1 MKYWL
6 ASDLKE
12 KGRNKL
18 KPRLWPR
25 ILINFSCSFSLTW
38 FACVQTSPISFVAR
52 GKETFSA
59 CNKGNRRRLHAG
71 NHVVSSYAN
80 FLEERRVFTWEKNS
94 IRTGFFLYSK
104 MAAVSL
110 FCTTNMAT
118 ETSCKCQRVITPVK
132 TSYFL
137 TTIRVIIFGVKTCKV
152 FLCFLAIIFLGSIA
166 LTSRWLL
173 LYQLF

>member
-52 GKETFSA
+52 GK
-59 CNKGNRRRLHAG
+59 RLHAG

>member
-38 FACVQTSPISFVAR
+38 FACVQTSPMSFVAR
-52 GKETFSA
+52 GKETYSA

-71 NHVVSSYAN
+71 NHVVRAMQISWKKGEFFHGKRIQSAQDFFCIPKWPPYHCFVPPIWPPKRHVNAN
-80 FLEERRVFTWEKNS
+80 
-94 IRTGFFLYSK
+94 
-104 MAAVSL
+104 A
-110 FCTTNMAT
+110 
-118 ETSCKCQRVITPVK
+118 
-132 TSYFL
+132 
-137 TTIRVIIFGVKTCKV
+137 
-152 FLCFLAIIFLGSIA
+152 
-166 LTSRWLL
+166 
-173 LYQLF
+173 